1 MSTAHAVPAHP
12 RTPEA
17 FQQPVGW
24 EEFQAICHLTFGKHA
39 TVLSAT
45 ELGTGMYTMT
55 YRVSV
60 DSQKWRMILWIAPE
74 SDRQFSSERVLM
86 HNE

>member
-1 MSTAHAVPAHP
+1 MEFRPIP

-24 EEFQAICHLTFGKHA
+24 EEFQAICHLTFGTHA

-45 ELGTGMYTMT
+45 ELCTGMHTMT
-55 YRVSV
+55 NRVSV
-60 DSQKWRMILWIAPE
+60 EWRMILWIAPE

-86 HNE
+86 QNE